1 MKITKEEF
9 QRIGEESPL
18 ELFNHGI
25 KAKETREKYTR
36 TMKHVLCKIFEDI
49 FDGDFE
55 DRVKQLVNIAKEDP
69 DWTRDLLLNLSIK
82 LKDRTKLPR
91 ENPEYLNPNSI
102 DNYFKP
108 IKKLF
113 DMNGVVISWKRI
125 YATFPEQDNVSDS
138 RGWSRD
144 EIQKMLKFTN
154 GSIDRA
160 IVLVA
165 ASSGIRAGGFDLD
178 WQDLIPIYQVDD
190 VLKLET
196 TESDNVEIACAML
209 KIYQGT
215 SYSYPAFITPEAYDA
230 LMDYKSD
237 WTREVGREPRP
248 EDPIF
253 KKEGTIL
260 RRTTP
265 TGVKK
270 RVERMIKRAG
280 LRENI
285 KGKRYE
291 VPIMNGFRRFWNK
304 TCKESLSRDSPLGS
318 LIKKEFMMGHTGLIK
333 LDKNYFKTHTLE
345 LAEEYLNAI
354 PNLTISNEKRLRLEN
369 KKKTEKIEKL
379 ERQQREI
386 DFLKNE
392 VKRIDLRAKIAEE
405 IKQGMLEWSENHP
418 DQIPPLNLA
427 KADFSKSTSLDE
439 MVAHFL
445 LEHDGNIDG
454 LREMFAKHAKYTIK
468 DDKITR

>member
-1 MKITKEEF
+1 MKITREEF

-18 ELFNHGI
+18 ELFHQGI

-36 TMKHVLCKIFEDI
+36 TLRHVLCKIFEDI
-49 FDGDFE
+49 LEGDFE
-55 DRVKQLVNIAKEDP
+55 QRVKQLVKHAKEDP

-82 LKDRTKLPR
+82 LKERTVLSK
-91 ENPEYLNPNSI
+91 EDSDYLNPSSI

-113 DMNGVVISWKRI
+113 DMNGVVISWNRI

-138 RGWSRD
+138 RGWDRD
-144 EIQKMLKFTN
+144 EIKKMLKFAN
-154 GSIDRA
+154 GSIDRT
-160 IVLVA
+160 IVLIS
-165 ASSGIRAGGFDLD
+165 ASSGIRAGGFDLN
-178 WQDLIPIYQVDD
+178 WQDVVPIYRVDEQ
-190 VLKLET
+190 LKFEI
-196 TESDNVEIACAML
+196 TESEDECAEIACAML
-209 KIYQGT
+209 RIYQGT
-215 SYSYPAFITPEAYDA
+215 SFSYPAFITPEAYET

-237 WTREVGREPRP
+237 WTREIGREPKP

-253 KKEGTIL
+253 KKEGTL
-260 RRTTP
+260 LKRTTP
-265 TGVKK
+265 AGVKK

-280 LRENI
+280 LRNKI

-318 LIKKEFMMGHTGLIK
+318 LLKKEFMMGHTGLIK
-333 LDKNYFKTHTLE
+333 LDRNYFKTHTLE

-379 ERQQREI
+379 EKQQREI
-386 DFLKNE
+386 DKLKLDI
-392 VKRIDLRAKIAEE
+392 KRIDLKNKMTETMKQRLIEWAEE
-405 IKQGMLEWSENHP
+405 NP
-418 DQIPPLNLA
+418 DKVNALHIA
-427 KADFSKSTSLDE
+427 KTDLKNMKSFDKAVE
-439 MVAHFL
+439 HYL
-445 LEHDGNIDG
+445 LEHDDGDIDEF
-454 LREMFAKHAKYTIK
+454 LERVSKAKISVK
-468 DDKITR
+468 DD

>member
-9 QRIGEESPL
+9 QRIGEENPL
-18 ELFNHGI
+18 ELFYQGI

-36 TMKHVLCKIFEDI
+36 TLRHVFCKIFEDI
-49 FDGDFE
+49 LEGDFE
-55 DRVKQLVNIAKEDP
+55 QRVKQIVIHAKEDP
-69 DWTRDLLLNLSIK
+69 EWTRDLLLNLSIR
-82 LKDRTKLPR
+82 LKERTKLVR
-91 ENPEYLNPNSI
+91 NNPDYLNPNSI

-113 DMNGVVISWKRI
+113 DMNDVVIPWKRV
-125 YATFPEQDNVSDS
+125 YATFPEQNNISDS
-138 RGWSRD
+138 RGWDRD
-144 EIQKMLKFTN
+144 EIQKMLKYAN

-160 IVLVA
+160 IVLVSS
-165 ASSGIRAGGFDLD
+165 SSGIRVGGFDLS
-178 WQDLIPIYQVDD
+178 WQDLIPIYQVDEK
-190 VLKLET
+190 LKFEI
-196 TESDNVEIACAML
+196 TESEHLEIACAML
-209 KIYQGT
+209 RIYQGT
-215 SYSYPAFITPEAYDA
+215 SFSYPAFITPEAYEA
-230 LMDYKSD
+230 LMDYKLD
-237 WTREVGREPRP
+237 WVREIGREPKP

-260 RRTTP
+260 RRATTISI
-265 TGVKK
+265 KK

-280 LRENI
+280 LRNKI

-333 LDKNYFKTHTLE
+333 LDRNYFKTHTLE

-354 PNLTISNEKRLRLEN
+354 PNLTISNEKRLRFEN

-379 ERQQREI
+379 EKQQKEI

-392 VKRIDLRAKIAEE
+392 VRRIDLRAKLAEE
-405 IKQGMLEWSENHP
+405 IKQGMIEWSENHP
-418 DQIPPLNLA
+418 DQILPMNMAKVDFTKPNLD
-427 KADFSKSTSLDE
+427 KIVE
-439 MVAHFL
+439 YFL
-445 LEHDGNIDG
+445 TKHDGNIDG
-454 LREMFAKHAKYTIK
+454 LRELFAKHAEVKVH
-468 DDKITR
+468 DD

>member
-9 QRIGEESPL
+9 QRIGEENPL
-18 ELFNHGI
+18 ELFHQGI

-36 TMKHVLCKIFEDI
+36 TLRHVLCKIFEDL
-49 FDGDFE
+49 FEGDFE
-55 DRVKQLVNIAKEDP
+55 ERVNQFVKLAKEDP

-82 LKDRTKLPR
+82 LKERTNLPK
-91 ENPEYLNPNSI
+91 ENTDYLNPSSV

-113 DMNGVVISWKRI
+113 DMSGVVISWNRV
-125 YATFPEQDNVSDS
+125 YATFPEQNNVSDS

-160 IVLVA
+160 IILLS
-165 ASSGIRAGGFDLD
+165 ASSGIRAGGFDLN
-178 WQDLIPIYQVDD
+178 WQDLTPVYEVNDQ
-190 VLKLET
+190 LKFDI
-196 TESDNVEIACAML
+196 TESEEEHATIACAMIR
-209 KIYQGT
+209 IYQGT
-215 SYSYPAFITPEAYDA
+215 SFGYPAFITPEAYDA
-230 LMDYKSD
+230 IMDYKSD
-237 WTREVGREPRP
+237 WIREIGREPKG

-253 KKEGTIL
+253 KKEGTLL

-265 TGVKK
+265 VGVKK
-270 RVERMIKRAG
+270 RVERIIKRAG
-280 LRENI
+280 LREQI

-333 LDKNYFKTHTLE
+333 LDRNYFKTHTLE
-345 LAEEYLNAI
+345 LAEEYLNAV
-354 PNLTISNEKRLRLEN
+354 PNLTISNEKRLRHEN

-379 ERQQREI
+379 ERQQKEI

-405 IKQGMLEWSENHP
+405 IKQGLMEWSENHP
-418 DQIPPLNLA
+418 EQLSPMNIA
-427 KADFSKSTSLDE
+427 KTDFGKSSSLDD
-439 MVAHFL
+439 MVEHFL
-445 LEHDGNIDG
+445 TEHDGNIDG
-454 LREMFAKHAKYTIK
+454 LRERFAKSS
-468 DDKITR
+468 KITVIDD

>member
-18 ELFNHGI
+18 ELFHQGI
-25 KAKETREKYTR
+25 RAQETREKYTR
-36 TMKHVLCKIFEDI
+36 TLRHVLCKIFEDL
-49 FDGDFE
+49 FEGDFE
-55 DRVKQLVNIAKEDP
+55 QRVNQFVKLGKEDP

-82 LKDRTKLPR
+82 LKERTKLPK
-91 ENPEYLNPNSI
+91 EDSDYLNPNSI

-113 DMNGVVISWKRI
+113 DMAGVVISWKRV

-138 RGWSRD
+138 RGWNRE
-144 EIQKMLKFTN
+144 EIQKMLKFAN

-160 IVLVA
+160 IILLC
-165 ASSGIRAGGFDLD
+165 ASSGIRAGGVDLN
-178 WQDLIPIYQVDD
+178 WQDLIPVYQINDQ
-190 VLKLET
+190 LKFEI
-196 TESDNVEIACAML
+196 TESEGEIADIVCAML
-209 KIYQGT
+209 RIYQGT
-215 SYSYPAFITPEAYDA
+215 NYSYPAFITPEAYEA

-237 WTREVGREPRP
+237 WTREIGREPKA

-260 RRTTP
+260 KRTTP
-265 TGVKK
+265 VGVKK

-280 LRENI
+280 LREKI

-318 LIKKEFMMGHTGLIK
+318 LIKKEFMMGHAGLIK
-333 LDKNYFKTHTLE
+333 LDRNYFKTHTLE

-379 ERQQREI
+379 ERQQKEI
-386 DFLKNE
+386 DLLKQEVRKINLRNE
-392 VKRIDLRAKIAEE
+392 IVEAYR
-405 IKQGMLEWSENHP
+405 QGLLEWSENNP
-418 DQIPPLNLA
+418 DKVSPLQIA
-427 KADFSKSTSLDE
+427 KADLGKGKGLDE
-439 MVAHFL
+439 TVEHFL
-445 LEHDGNIDG
+445 LEHDGNIKG
-454 LREMFAKHAKYTIK
+454 LRENIVKGRFTIT
-468 DDKITR
+468 DD

>member
-9 QRIGEESPL
+9 QRIGKESPL
-18 ELFNHGI
+18 ELFHQGI

-36 TMKHVLCKIFEDI
+36 TLRQVLCNIFEDI
-49 FDGDFE
+49 FEGDFE
-55 DRVKQLVNIAKEDP
+55 DRVNQFVKLAKEDP
-69 DWTRDLLLNLSIK
+69 DWIRDLLINLSIK
-82 LKDRTKLPR
+82 LKERTKLAK
-91 ENPEYLNPNSI
+91 ENSEYLNPSSI
-102 DNYFKP
+102 SNYFKP

-113 DMNGVVISWKRI
+113 DMSGIVISWNRV

-138 RGWSRD
+138 RGWNRD

-160 IVLVA
+160 IILLS
-165 ASSGIRAGGFDLD
+165 ASSGIRAGGFDLN
-178 WQDLIPIYQVDD
+178 WQDLTPIYQVDGQ
-190 VLKLET
+190 LKFDI
-196 TESDNVEIACAML
+196 TESEEEHASVACAMIR
-209 KIYQGT
+209 IYQGT
-215 SYSYPAFITPEAYDA
+215 NEGYPAFITPEAYEA
-230 LMDYKSD
+230 IMDYKSD
-237 WTREVGREPRP
+237 WTREVGRVPKP
-248 EDPIF
+248 KDPIF
-253 KKEGTIL
+253 KKEGTLL

-265 TGVKK
+265 IGVKR
-270 RVERMIKRAG
+270 RVERIIKRAG
-280 LRENI
+280 LRESI

-333 LDKNYFKTHTLE
+333 LDRNYFKTHTLE
-345 LAEEYLNAI
+345 LAEEYLNAV
-354 PNLTISNEKRLRLEN
+354 PNLTISNEKRLRHEN

-405 IKQGMLEWSENHP
+405 IKQGLMEWSENHP
-418 DQIPPLNLA
+418 EQITPMNIA
-427 KADFSKSTSLDE
+427 KTDFGKSSSLDE
-439 MVAHFL
+439 MVEHFL
-445 LEHDGNIDG
+445 TEHDGNIDG
-454 LREMFAKHAKYTIK
+454 LRERFAKSS
-468 DDKITR
+468 KITVIDD

>member
-9 QRIGEESPL
+9 QRIGEENPL
-18 ELFNHGI
+18 ELFHQGI

-36 TMKHVLCKIFEDI
+36 TLRHVLCKIFEDL
-49 FDGDFE
+49 FE
-55 DRVKQLVNIAKEDP
+55 GEFEARVKQLVKIAKEDP
-69 DWTRDLLLNLSIK
+69 DWTRDLLLNLSIR
-82 LKDRTKLPR
+82 LKERTKLPR
-91 ENPEYLNPNSI
+91 EDSNYLNPNSI

-113 DMNGVVISWKRI
+113 DMNGVVISWKRV

-138 RGWSRD
+138 RGWNRD
-144 EIQKMLKFTN
+144 EIQKMLKFAN

-160 IVLVA
+160 IILVS
-165 ASSGIRAGGFDLD
+165 ASSGIRSGGFDLN
-178 WQDLIPIYQVDD
+178 WQDLIPIYHVDGQLKFD
-190 VLKLET
+190 V
-196 TESDNVEIACAML
+196 TESEAEQADIACAML
-209 KIYQGT
+209 RVYQGT
-215 SYSYPAFITPEAYDA
+215 SFSYPAFITPEAYEA

-237 WTREVGREPRP
+237 WTREIGRAPKP

-265 TGVKK
+265 VGVKK

-280 LRENI
+280 LRDQI

-333 LDKNYFKTHTLE
+333 LDRNYFKTHTLE

-354 PNLTISNEKRLRLEN
+354 PNLTISNEKRLRFEN

-379 ERQQREI
+379 EKQQREI
-386 DFLKNE
+386 DMLKLE
-392 VKRIDLRAKIAEE
+392 VKRIEIKNKMSDAMKKRFIEWAEE
-405 IKQGMLEWSENHP
+405 NP
-418 DQIPPLNLA
+418 DKANALHIA
-427 KADFSKSTSLDE
+427 KTGLGKMNIDE
-439 MVAHFL
+439 TVEHYL

-454 LREMFAKHAKYTIK
+454 FLERVSKSEISVI
-468 DDKITR
+468 DE